1 MKQIIETKYQVYST
15 DNMCYVKF
23 SYFLF
28 CFLNI
33 ADHYHVSKSDKD
45 FNWRNTSKMLNTVVV
60 SQFFVNKK
68 HDFYREFLW
77 IFFFNFLFTG
87 TAENRLIKH
96 DKLQCISLVFGL
108 SISILINLIFISCGI
123 LLCRYFLT
131 SRYN

>member
-77 IFFFNFLFTG
+77 IFF
-87 TAENRLIKH
+87 
-96 DKLQCISLVFGL
+96 
-108 SISILINLIFISCGI
+108 LIFSLQAQQKTVWLNMINYNVSLWFLDCQFPYWLILYLLAVEYYCAGI
-123 LLCRYFLT
+123 F
-131 SRYN
+131 